1 MFYYPIIAKIREIN
15 GFLSHSVENCS
26 KMRSQFFGKKLQ
38 FFRQTEANLSISSFY
53 YIKPLWKNAN
63 SNFLGNFG
71 PGFSIDINRGGF
83 DLPFGVKKPDLDG
96 FVQNL

>member
-53 YIKPLWKNAN
+53 YIKPLLENADI
-63 SNFLGNFG
+63 NFLGNFG
-71 PGFSIDINRGGF
+71 PGFTIDINRGEF
-83 DLPFGVKKPDLDG
+83 DLPFGVKKHDLDG